1 MTNLNGLFCKIVL
14 SDKTIWSYILK
25 DMDKTLRVVCFGKE
39 TEQATEK
46 IVSDNPEIYY
56 ERVKPADSF

>member
-1 MTNLNGLFCKIVL
+1 
-14 SDKTIWSYILK
+14 
-25 DMDKTLRVVCFGKE
+25 MDKTLRVVCFGKE